1 MRLLLASLM
10 KLQEDV
16 DGKIGAVKGEVDVQ
30 GKSMIEVLETLAAE
44 RKAADDDR
52 KQVQTRLES
61 VRSDVEAVQ
70 AQSAK
75 QAETVSGL
83 LVKVA
88 DFEGVKPAVQA
99 DMEQLKRQMA
109 EEAQGVAGRVESLQA
124 ALEQS
129 GKENEGLLSHA
140 VCCASGALPA
150 DVTHSTPAVSPPPAY
165 RFAYGRHGQ
174 PQLQP

>member
-1 MRLLLASLM
+1 MEQSGKDNEGLLLASLM
-10 KLQEDV
+10 KLQEEV

-44 RKAADDDR
+44 RKAADDER
-52 KQVQTRLES
+52 KQVQTRLEG

-83 LVKVA
+83 LVNVA

-109 EEAQGVAGRVESLQA
+109 EEAQGVAGRVE
-124 ALEQS
+124 
-129 GKENEGLLSHA
+129 
-140 VCCASGALPA
+140 
-150 DVTHSTPAVSPPPAY
+150 
-165 RFAYGRHGQ
+165 
-174 PQLQP
+174 

>member
-1 MRLLLASLM
+1 M

-44 RKAADDDR
+44 RKAADDER
-52 KQVQTRLES
+52 KQVQTRLEG

-70 AQSAK
+70 AQSAQ

-88 DFEGVKPAVQA
+88 DFDGVKPAVQA

-129 GKENEGLLSHA
+129 GKDNEGLLLASLMKLQEEVDGKIGA
-140 VCCASGALPA
+140 VKG
-150 DVTHSTPAVSPPPAY
+150 
-165 RFAYGRHGQ
+165 
-174 PQLQP
+174 